1 MKTRF
6 LLISVVTIVLAA
18 VLWLLDKTRY
28 VFIFGQDP
36 MRKMIIYPA
45 AFFGLLGL
53 MFLFWSLKP
62 VLFNAPQK

>member
-1 MKTRF
+1 MKTKF
-6 LLISVVTIVLAA
+6 LFIGVFSFGLAA

-36 MRKMIIYPA
+36 MRRLIIYPA